1 MSKNIRMYFPLLMAF
16 LTVPMGVRAA
26 DHAVIL
32 QYHHFGN
39 GLPPSTSVTVER
51 FKEQLDALEENN
63 SSVWSLSEI
72 ISYLKQGKSLPDMC
86 VGITIDDAY
95 RSVYEKAYPL
105 LLGYNFPATVFV
117 ATEGVDMNLKTYLS
131 WDQMREMRKHGI
143 TFASHT
149 HTHPYLIRTRKGE
162 SIAEWKSRVKKDI
175 ITSVK
180 RLESELDIHVDFF
193 AYPYGEYNTRLK
205 EIVRELNLVAFGQ
218 QSGAIWSGSDFAALP
233 RFPVSGVYS
242 EIKSFKTKIRS
253 LALPVISEQP
263 ESPIL
268 SPGNRLPVLR
278 LKLKPGDYIPGS
290 IACYVSG
297 QGKVDIKWID
307 KEKNIFE
314 AVAKYP
320 LPKGRSRYNFT
331 AIHKDGGR
339 YYWYSHLW
347 ITPGSSF

>member
-1 MSKNIRMYFPLLMAF
+1 MVLLA
-16 LTVPMGVRAA
+16 VPMEVRAA

-32 QYHHFGN
+32 QYHLFGS

-51 FKEQLDALEENN
+51 FKDQLDALEENN
-63 SSVWSLSEI
+63 ASVWPLSEI

-105 LLGYNFPATVFV
+105 LVEYKFPATVFV

-131 WDQMREMRKHGI
+131 WDQMREMREHGI

-149 HTHPYLIRTRKGE
+149 HSHAYMIRMREGE
-162 SIAEWKSRVKKDI
+162 SEAEWESRVKKDI
-175 ITSVK
+175 VTSVK

-205 EIVRELNLVAFGQ
+205 GIVKELGLVAFGQ

-233 RFPVSGVYS
+233 RFPVSGRYS

-253 LALPVISEQP
+253 LPLPVISEQP

-268 SPGNRLPVLR
+268 SSGNRLPVLR

-297 QGKVDIKWID
+297 QGKVDIKWIS
-307 KEKNIFE
+307 KENNIFE

-320 LPKGRSRYNFT
+320 LSKGRSRYNFT
-331 AIHKDGGR
+331 AMHKNGGR

-347 ITPGSSF
+347 ITPTSSF